1 MQGRGGR
8 SNLEGRVTH
17 SPEIGGKERVTA
29 LERGNL
35 EKRAIPPPK
44 IGGGRVEGKVV
55 EREDLG

>member
-1 MQGRGGR
+1 M
-8 SNLEGRVTH
+8 EGRVTH
-17 SPEIGGKERVTA
+17 YPEIGGKERVTA